1 MVRGGWIDIG
11 AGVSD
16 VAAGNE
22 TAQPEY
28 LLSYR
33 HARLLFEDDE
43 RQVTAVDIVHGI
55 EVTVPCRLN
64 HRDQDFGKSEAG
76 HEAVSSSG
84 QVESGVEALSIFR
97 GAILNKTPYHLV
109 TLDVAMPT
117 LDGLVTLECI
127 RGLEMVHRSLPKTK
141 ILMVTGTARQ
151 DVIVGSIRLGSEG
164 YLVKPLDRTLIDA
177 KVREIFHLPLSPEQK
192 AKLGSGPKRRLV
204 PAQR

>member
-1 MVRGGWIDIG
+1 M
-11 AGVSD
+11 S
-16 VAAGNE
+16 AAFAESN
-22 TAQPEY
+22 P
-28 LLSYR
+28 S
-33 HARLLFEDDE
+33 HAMPRELQFLVVDDE
-43 RQVTAVDIVHGI
+43 PTSRLQLKEILKAYGNVD
-55 EVTVPCRLN
+55 E
-64 HRDQDFGKSEAG
+64 
-76 HEAVSSSG
+76 
-84 QVESGVEALSIFR
+84 VESGVEALSIFR
-97 GAILNKTPYHLV
+97 DAIVNKTPYHLV

-141 ILMVTGTARQ
+141 ILMVTGTAEQ

-192 AKLGSGPKRRLV
+192 AKLGSGPKRRPV